1 MRSLFSISL
10 GTIAGWQLDWLT
22 RRSARHYRLLG
33 TGDRQVPNFQTR
45 QQPWEQRKRAIIS
58 AIILAMILALF
69 TFVAVTV
76 APTLGRYNPLTTG
89 STGGTYPVIPSNPCD
104 SPENGFWCEPDIAHS
119 WGQYSPYFTLKYH
132 NLDAPKVPK
141 GCKITFAQVLS
152 RHGAR
157 DPTAGKSLIYKTL
170 IDNIHRSV
178 TSYGPG
184 FEFLGTYTYDLGSD
198 QLTPLGERQM
208 INSGIKF
215 YTQYQDLA
223 RDAKNNPPFIRSS
236 GQQRVVES
244 AEMFMQGYHSTL
256 ESDKKNRA
264 SPSFPYPILTIPESA
279 NSNNTLSHGLCT
291 AFESPDSPYSSTGSQ
306 AQATYASTFTPH
318 IISRLRTNL
327 PGYNFSS
334 QDVISLM
341 DLCPFN
347 TVAAQQPYKPTTNT
361 KKTKALLSPFC
372 YIFTVDD
379 WKNYDYYQ
387 TLGKWYSYGPGNP
400 LGPTQGVGYVNE
412 LIARM
417 TARPV
422 VDHTSTNST
431 LDSSPI
437 TFPLDRALYADF
449 SHDNDMVSVLGAL
462 GLYNLTGLA
471 LSNTTRMEEKDSG
484 GFSARWTVPFAGR
497 IYFEKMR
504 CEEKELVRILV
515 NDEVVRLR
523 GCAAD
528 ELGRCTLD
536 EWVESLGF
544 VRGGG
549 EWDRCFEEEF
559 A

>member
-10 GTIAGWQLDWLT
+10 GTMAGWQLGWLT
-22 RRSARHYRLLG
+22 RRSVGQYRLLG
-33 TGDRQVPNFQTR
+33 TSERQVPNFQTR
-45 QQPWEQRKRAIIS
+45 QQPWEQRRRAIIS
-58 AIILAMILALF
+58 AVILAMILALL

-76 APTLGRYNPLTTG
+76 APTLGRYNP
-89 STGGTYPVIPSNPCD
+89 STGGGAGGCD

-119 WGQYSPYFTLKYH
+119 WGQYSPYFTLGYH
-132 NLDAPKVPK
+132 DLDVPKVPK
-141 GCKITFAQVLS
+141 GCEITFAQVLS

-184 FEFLGTYTYDLGSD
+184 FEFLETYTYDLGSD
-198 QLTPLGERQM
+198 QLTPFGERQM

-244 AEMFMQGYHSTL
+244 AEKFMQGYHSTL

-264 SPSFPYPILTIPESA
+264 TPPFPYPILTIPESA
-279 NSNNTLSHGLCT
+279 NSNNTLSHGLCN
-291 AFESPDSPYSSTGSQ
+291 AFESPDSPYSGTGSQ

-318 IISRLRTNL
+318 IMRRLNQNL
-327 PGYNFSS
+327 PGYNFSSS

-347 TVAAQQPYKPTTNT
+347 TVAAQAEAKVV
-361 KKTKALLSPFC
+361 LSPFC
-372 YIFTVDD
+372 YLFTVDE
-379 WKNYDYYQ
+379 WKEYDYYQ
-387 TLGKWYSYGPGNP
+387 TLGKWYAYGPGNH

-431 LDSSPI
+431 LDSDPT

-462 GLYNLTGLA
+462 GLYNLTGLT
-471 LSNTTRMEEKDSG
+471 LSNTTRMEEKDTG

-497 IYFEKMR
+497 VYFEKMR
-504 CEEKELVRILV
+504 CDYSGRKELVRILV

-523 GCAAD
+523 GCGAD

-544 VRGGG
+544 ARGGG
-549 EWDRCFEEEF
+549 EWDRCFEEF
-559 A
+559 T